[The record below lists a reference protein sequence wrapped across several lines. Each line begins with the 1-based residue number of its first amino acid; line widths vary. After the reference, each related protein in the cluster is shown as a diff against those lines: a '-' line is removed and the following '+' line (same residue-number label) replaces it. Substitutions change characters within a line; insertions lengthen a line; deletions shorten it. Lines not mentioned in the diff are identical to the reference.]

1 MLICFT
7 CRIAT
12 YMHECNSC
20 AIDCKNSQRNFEY
33 SLANCKL
40 RNGVLAAL
48 RDAQAL
54 A

>member
-1 MLICFT
+1 
-7 CRIAT
+7 
-12 YMHECNSC
+12 MHECSSC
-20 AIDCKNSQRNFEY
+20 DIACKNSQRNFEY

-40 RNGVLAAL
+40 RKGVLAAL